1 MQWGCDSQ
9 GIRGLGGRQA
19 PGSQV
24 PKFREVRK
32 RAEAGGKGE
41 QLLCPA
47 PPRIE
52 DEDSRALTHVPRS
65 VRGGVSCTSWC
76 VPAGG
81 LLLLRPGVCPTGAF
95 SSSVRLAPS
104 PAPHICV
111 VALAPVP
118 FHFPAELPW
127 ALPMFP
133 GPICHWETK
142 SPGVARSWFPLR
154 GTLHISWPPVGPRGT
169 PSPTGSASWS

>member
-47 PPRIE
+47 RPRIE
-52 DEDSRALTHVPRS
+52 DDSRALTHVPRS
-65 VRGGVSCTSWC
+65 VRGGVSCTSRC
-76 VPAGG
+76 VPDGA
-81 LLLLRPGVCPTGAF
+81 LLLLVQ
-95 SSSVRLAPS
+95 LALS

-111 VALAPVP
+111 VALAPVL
-118 FHFPAELPW
+118 FHFPAELRW

-142 SPGVARSWFPLR
+142 SPGVARSWWFPLR
-154 GTLHISWPPVGPRGT
+154 GTLHISWPLVGPRGT